1 MRSRLPILLTG
12 IASLLLYSFLAQL
25 SQQFNWGEGYS
36 ERPLL
41 TYLAVYFSLCTLY
54 GLTWFFVQK
63 RPGDRGIFWMII
75 VFGLLFRAAIL
86 PSQQIQ
92 EDDVYRYLWDGKV
105 FAHGINPFEYAP
117 AEVHN
122 FKELRIQNPE
132 NYYEIYVERNER
144 ELEQLDVLK
153 WESPQSLEILE
164 RVNHPDVPTI
174 YPPMAQFVF
183 RLVHHV
189 KPDSIV
195 AMRAGFLIFDVMA
208 LGFIIG
214 ILSRLGLDKAGC
226 LIYFWSPLVI
236 KETFNSTHLDVIG
249 ISLLCGSIYFLL
261 NHRHTLATLFLA
273 FSFLGK
279 LYPIILLPLYL
290 RACYEKMLQDG
301 KRAWLVILRN
311 SALFLVVI
319 VLGYLPFMGIGLRM
333 FEGLKAFTLY
343 WQSNDSIF
351 AILVFIFNTVLD
363 GNEMILSNP
372 LPIFLSKVTVAIVLT
387 GVLLWFLCKGA
398 SLIERPVEF
407 VRGFF
412 WIMALV
418 FLLSPVQN
426 PWYLCWVVP
435 FLCIFPGRSW
445 IVLTGLV
452 GFYYLDFYFDYQEL
466 QAFSLWIPWVEYLPF
481 YFLLT
486 LELWASRKQKRL
498 AGFFEN
504 KDQPKKLDT

>member
-12 IASLLLYSFLAQL
+12 IASLLLYILLTQL

-105 FAHGINPFEYAP
+105 FANGINPFEYAP

-132 NYYEIYVERNER
+132 SYYEIYVERNER
-144 ELEQLDVLK
+144 ELERLDALK
-153 WESPQSLEILE
+153 WESPQSVKTLE

-183 RLVHHV
+183 RLAHHI
-189 KPDSIV
+189 KSDSIV
-195 AMRAGFLIFDVMA
+195 AMRAGFLIFDVLA
-208 LGFIIG
+208 LVFIIG
-214 ILSRLGLDKAGC
+214 ILPKLGMDKAGC

-236 KETFNSTHLDVIG
+236 KETFNSTHLDIIG

-261 NHRHTLATLFLA
+261 NHRHTMATLFLA

-279 LYPIILLPLYL
+279 LYPIICSPY
-290 RACYEKMLQDG
+290 
-301 KRAWLVILRN
+301 
-311 SALFLVVI
+311 
-319 VLGYLPFMGIGLRM
+319 
-333 FEGLKAFTLY
+333 TL
-343 WQSNDSIF
+343 
-351 AILVFIFNTVLD
+351 
-363 GNEMILSNP
+363 
-372 LPIFLSKVTVAIVLT
+372 
-387 GVLLWFLCKGA
+387 
-398 SLIERPVEF
+398 RPVMKKCCRME
-407 VRGFF
+407 RGLG
-412 WIMALV
+412 WP
-418 FLLSPVQN
+418 S
-426 PWYLCWVVP
+426 
-435 FLCIFPGRSW
+435 
-445 IVLTGLV
+445 
-452 GFYYLDFYFDYQEL
+452 
-466 QAFSLWIPWVEYLPF
+466 
-481 YFLLT
+481 
-486 LELWASRKQKRL
+486 
-498 AGFFEN
+498 
-504 KDQPKKLDT
+504 

>member
-1 MRSRLPILLTG
+1 
-12 IASLLLYSFLAQL
+12 
-25 SQQFNWGEGYS
+25 
-36 ERPLL
+36 
-41 TYLAVYFSLCTLY
+41 
-54 GLTWFFVQK
+54 
-63 RPGDRGIFWMII
+63 
-75 VFGLLFRAAIL
+75 
-86 PSQQIQ
+86 
-92 EDDVYRYLWDGKV
+92 
-105 FAHGINPFEYAP
+105 
-117 AEVHN
+117 
-122 FKELRIQNPE
+122 
-132 NYYEIYVERNER
+132 
-144 ELEQLDVLK
+144 
-153 WESPQSLEILE
+153 
-164 RVNHPDVPTI
+164 
-174 YPPMAQFVF
+174 
-183 RLVHHV
+183 
-189 KPDSIV
+189 
-195 AMRAGFLIFDVMA
+195 MA

-301 KRAWLVILRN
+301 KRAWLVILKN